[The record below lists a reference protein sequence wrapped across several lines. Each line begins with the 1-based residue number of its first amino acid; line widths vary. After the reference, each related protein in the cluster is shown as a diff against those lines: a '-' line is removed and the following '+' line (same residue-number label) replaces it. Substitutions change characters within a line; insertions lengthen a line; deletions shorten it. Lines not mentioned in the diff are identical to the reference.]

1 MEVFTKDKLR
11 KMEEL
16 DMVMVFRSGLT
27 VLNMKATG
35 SMVSNTARVNSTM
48 SMATFMK
55 VTEI

>member
-35 SMVSNTARVNSTM
+35 SMVSNMARVNSTM
-48 SMATFMK
+48 SMETFMK